1 MMKCDRIDCN
11 EDATETIKVDGMYWF
26 VCEKHYN
33 ENKKKEVVES
43 MQLAF
48 I

>member
-1 MMKCDRIDCN
+1 MLCDNKECV
-11 EDATETIKVDGMYWF
+11 EDATEIIRVDGMYLF
-26 VCEKHYN
+26 LCENHYN

-43 MQLAF
+43 MGLAF